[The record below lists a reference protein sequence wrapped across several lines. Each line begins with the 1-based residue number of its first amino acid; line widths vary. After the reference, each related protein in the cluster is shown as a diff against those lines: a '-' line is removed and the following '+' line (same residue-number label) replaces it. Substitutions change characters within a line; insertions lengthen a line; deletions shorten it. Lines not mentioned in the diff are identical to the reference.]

1 VSSLGARRP
10 RGDGL
15 QPERT
20 ALAWTRTSFGVLG
33 NGALLLLRDVGHT
46 AGPAQWCA
54 AGVAVVIAV
63 VTYHVGQRRQ
73 HLLSRRPLPVPL
85 APRRAI
91 RLIGVSAIVLIVV
104 TAFALPV

>member
-1 VSSLGARRP
+1 
-10 RGDGL
+10 
-15 QPERT
+15 
-20 ALAWTRTSFGVLG
+20 
-33 NGALLLLRDVGHT
+33 
-46 AGPAQWCA
+46 
-54 AGVAVVIAV
+54 VIAV